1 MELAIVF
8 LSDLV
13 AKERINTLGWSM
25 AFIRIRSPSKAP
37 PVFLLL
43 GSTETMAMVLV
54 GFANKKYCTN
64 LSQTVDFPAPPVP
77 VSPMMGIFCFVFLVF
92 FFVGL
97 FCKSVMALL
106 RKRGSIFLATDNL
119 GNFFEEKSFKE

>member
-1 MELAIVF
+1 
-8 LSDLV
+8 
-13 AKERINTLGWSM
+13 M

-43 GSTETMAMVLV
+43 GSTETMAIVLV

-77 VSPMMGIFCFVFLVF
+77 VSPMMGMF
-92 FFVGL
+92 FFAFFELAFFNLAL

-106 RKRGSIFLATDNL
+106 TKRGSIFFGTDNL
-119 GNFFEEKSFKE
+119 GNFFEGKSFKE